1 MISKLDN
8 KCYLCDNEVE
18 SCEDVY
24 CTSCYKEMAKYYE
37 DNLKKLSKPTGRNL
51 FTLID
56 ENE

>member
-18 SCEDVY
+18 SCEDTY
-24 CTSCYKEMAKYYE
+24 CEICYKTLMEE
-37 DNLKKLSKPTGRNL
+37 HRDNLKKLSKPTGRNL